1 MKHAWLCMMLILL
14 EEAGWFRLMGR
25 SGFGKTNIHPQVCS
39 RGGGGGHLGEEAH
52 PRVHTS
58 VRTPITLFFL
68 IGTLSIECFKLC
80 LVVIHVYCRSIQT
93 LLKHN
98 TLILKP

>member
-1 MKHAWLCMMLILL
+1 MLILL
-14 EEAGWFRLMGR
+14 EQAGWLRLLGSR
-25 SGFGKTNIHPQVCS
+25 IGNKTNTHPQVCS

-68 IGTLSIECFKLC
+68 IGTLSIECLNS
-80 LVVIHVYCRSIQT
+80 V
-93 LLKHN
+93 
-98 TLILKP
+98 

>member
-58 VRTPITLFFL
+58 VRTPIIFFL
-68 IGTLSIECFKLC
+68 DALASLDFKLS
-80 LVVIHVYCRSIQT
+80 VSGSGIFFS
-93 LLKHN
+93 
-98 TLILKP
+98 